1 MNQIETQVHKIHRE
15 FYVSLMCSMC
25 LCGKKNEMKTK
36 FSIKQF
42 ITFNSVSTSVRLLL
56 VLLTFLVAACVN
68 RSSQKQTNAQTDTFT
83 CAMHSQIIKT
93 EPGNCPICG
102 MTLVKKESAK
112 LEVSQLDLSTQL
124 KPTNTYVISQIPVT
138 TIHTAEKSIE
148 FDALGRVDY
157 DTRYVNTISA
167 RVSGRIE
174 KLYVKY
180 RYQHIHQGNP
190 VMDIYSPEL
199 VTAQQELLFLLKSD
213 AENTTLIN
221 AAKQKLLL
229 LGLSNDQ
236 LQQVIQS
243 GKAKQ
248 IVTVYSG
255 YTGHIHEAINMQ
267 PEEAN
272 TAPPMGETTEELP
285 VKEGM
290 YIERGQTVFLVYNT
304 AKSWAVLNLFADQAA
319 LVKVGTPVSL
329 TPETSP
335 GKAFQAKISFIEPFF
350 RQGSKTITARI
361 YFDNTQLQIPIGSQV
376 KATMQVMSS
385 ESNWLSRDA
394 VLSLGL
400 NSVVLLKQDDGFKVH
415 TVQTGVTAGNE
426 IQILSGLTTQ
436 DSVASNAQFL
446 IDSESFIKTDSQ

>member
-1 MNQIETQVHKIHRE
+1 VVKKI
-15 FYVSLMCSMC
+15 
-25 LCGKKNEMKTK
+25 EMKTK
-36 FSIKQF
+36 FLIRRF
-42 ITFNSVSTSVRLLL
+42 ITLNSLRTTVKLLL
-56 VLLTFLVAACVN
+56 VLLTFLVAACIN
-68 RSSQKQTNAQTDTFT
+68 RSSEKQTNAQVDTFT
-83 CAMHSQIIKT
+83 CPMHPQIIRT
-93 EPGNCPICG
+93 EPGNCPVCG

-112 LEVSQLDLSTQL
+112 REVSQLDLSTQL
-124 KPTNTYVISQIPVT
+124 KPTNTYVISEIPVT
-138 TIHTAEKSIE
+138 TIQRTEKPITL
-148 FDALGRVDY
+148 DALGRVDY

-213 AENTTLIN
+213 PQNTTLIN

-229 LGLSNDQ
+229 FGLSNDQ
-236 LQQVIQS
+236 LQQVMQS

-248 IVTVYSG
+248 VVTVYSN
-255 YTGHIHEAINMQ
+255 YTGHIHEAIDMQ
-267 PEEAN
+267 QDEEN
-272 TAPPMGETTEELP
+272 TSPQMNETTEELP

-290 YIERGQTVFLVYNT
+290 YVEKGQTVFQVYNT
-304 AKSWAVLNLFADQAA
+304 DKSWVLLNLFADEAA

-335 GKAFQAKISFIEPFF
+335 GKAFQAKVSFIEPFF

-361 YFDNTQLQIPIGSQV
+361 YFDNKQLQIPIGSQI

-385 ESNWLSRDA
+385 ESNWLPRDA

-400 NSVVLLKQDDGFKVH
+400 NSVVLLKQDGGFKVQA
-415 TVQTGVTAGNE
+415 VQTGVTAGNE
-426 IQILSGLTTQ
+426 IQIVNGLSTQ

-446 IDSESFIKTDSQ
+446 IDSESFIKTVSQ